1 MESIQQINAHQ
12 LKSWLEQASDP
23 PLLLDVREAWEFN
36 LCALAGAVNIPMGQ
50 IPARLNEIDQNREI
64 VVICHHGVR
73 SNQVAR
79 YIATARDGGSTRN
92 AGAVSSETARDG
104 GSTRNAG
111 AISSETARDGGSTR
125 NAGAISSTQQGYA
138 KLYNFVG
145 GMAAWAREIDKNMRT
160 Y

>member
-50 IPARLNEIDQNREI
+50 IPTRLNEIDQNREI

-111 AISSETARDGGSTR
+111 AISS
-125 NAGAISSTQQGYA
+125 TQQGYA